1 MYNLIRFIQKN
12 AFVIVFVLLEILC
25 VVMLLT
31 SQPYHSR
38 AWLKT
43 SNRMVG
49 GIERTTSGIAEY
61 FNLRDLNREL
71 LDENARLKKKLA
83 MYEND
88 IAMRQ
93 SDDTLYEFIPVHV
106 IGNDINSAQNYIIID
121 KGSDDGIGRNMGLV
135 SHNGVAGV
143 VCSVSRNYSMA
154 ISMLHPYTNL
164 SVRFKSNQYIA
175 NLQWKTGSY
184 QYGNIVDIPSH
195 LVLNEGDTVVTSGH
209 SFIFPPDIMV
219 GVVSSVDEDNGKGL
233 NSATIRFST
242 DMAALRN
249 AYVVHNVGAGEI
261 DSLSKNIPQ

>member
-31 SQPYHSR
+31 SQPYHKR

-61 FNLRDLNREL
+61 FNLRNLNKEL
-71 LDENARLKKKLA
+71 LDENARLKMQLA
-83 MYEND
+83 MYESN
-88 IAMRQ
+88 ITMNQ
-93 SDDTLYEFIPVHV
+93 SADTLYEFVPVHV
-106 IGNDINSAQNYIIID
+106 ISNNINSAQNYILID
-121 KGSDDGIGRNMGLV
+121 KGSDDGIERNMGLV
-135 SHNGVAGV
+135 SPEGVAGV

-164 SVRFKSNQYIA
+164 SVRFKSNHYIA

-219 GVVSSVDEDNGKGL
+219 GVVSEVDESNGNGL
-233 NSATIRFST
+233 STATIRFAT

-249 AYVVHNVGAGEI
+249 AYVVRNIGAHEL
-261 DSLSKNIPQ
+261 DSLSKNILQ